1 MNKENAAACTNQQIM
16 LMETENLTT
25 HNTADETISASS
37 QSTSPEED
45 CKAQTLK
52 EEEKLMKEQQQANK
66 DERRGD
72 GKMEVEPCPAT
83 AVSSHEK
90 GKC

>member
-16 LMETENLTT
+16 METEKLST
-25 HNTADETISASS
+25 HNTADEKIIASS
-37 QSTSPEED
+37 QRTSPEED
-45 CKAQTLK
+45 CKPQTLK
-52 EEEKLMKEQQQANK
+52 EEENLMKEEQQANK

-90 GKC
+90 GKS